1 MAPFGV
7 KLNVRILKAKMEDLH
22 KVSEETENMMAGL
35 PVEINVGF
43 LKILDVLWRNFKNYS
58 GSR

>member
-43 LKILDVLWRNFKNYS
+43 LKILDVL
-58 GSR
+58 